1 MKLKSFSVLT
11 VGLTLGLTLVATATS
26 AQQRPNCG
34 QRGAVVERLQSKYG
48 ETRRSVGLA
57 ANNGVV
63 ETFASDESG
72 TWTIVIT
79 LPNGVTCLVAAG
91 EAFEALPDKAP
102 AKTGQPT

>member
-1 MKLKSFSVLT
+1 MQKMLFALSLGF
-11 VGLTLGLTLVATATS
+11 VGTIWAVQAAQ
-26 AQQRPNCG
+26 AQQANCG
-34 QRGAVVERLQSKYG
+34 ERGQVVERLQQKYG

-79 LPNGVTCLVAAG
+79 LPNGMTCLVAAG
-91 EAFEALPDKAP
+91 NAFESVDDGPIKS
-102 AKTGQPT
+102 GQKV